1 MREMAD
7 MKLLYINDELATG
20 DGSNSHAVGMLR
32 AFESILGKENVVSFP
47 KAEDG
52 SGKPVHLGANKL
64 KKKLKAPLAVARFYR
79 KKYLSVKRSKAICRE
94 LLDSGFV
101 PTHVMARSTNFD
113 VTAIS
118 VAKAFGAKLIY
129 EVNTPMF
136 YESGVIKKEPM
147 LKQIEAWEKKI
158 IDASDNVYVVSKI
171 CRDMLCEHYHVP
183 EDKFLVIPNG
193 YMGELYHEG
202 EQERREIRERIRN
215 QEGLTDQFVVAFV
228 GSLKVWHGIKR
239 FCETAQEMEQDES
252 IVFLVLGD
260 GEMHDLIADYAKNHS
275 NMIFKGKVNLET
287 MKNYLY
293 ASDIGIMPYEK
304 ADNFYYSPL
313 KMYDM
318 IGAGLPFLGTAVG
331 QIEELCCECGASE
344 CLITDNRTETIVNA
358 IRNAK
363 NSGIANRKRISGEDK
378 TWLSRT
384 EQLVNAMKCL

>member
-1 MREMAD
+1 
-7 MKLLYINDELATG
+7 
-20 DGSNSHAVGMLR
+20 
-32 AFESILGKENVVSFP
+32 
-47 KAEDG
+47 
-52 SGKPVHLGANKL
+52 
-64 KKKLKAPLAVARFYR
+64 
-79 KKYLSVKRSKAICRE
+79 
-94 LLDSGFV
+94 
-101 PTHVMARSTNFD
+101 
-113 VTAIS
+113 
-118 VAKAFGAKLIY
+118 
-129 EVNTPMF
+129 
-136 YESGVIKKEPM
+136 
-147 LKQIEAWEKKI
+147 
-158 IDASDNVYVVSKI
+158 
-171 CRDMLCEHYHVP
+171 
-183 EDKFLVIPNG
+183 
-193 YMGELYHEG
+193 
-202 EQERREIRERIRN
+202 
-215 QEGLTDQFVVAFV
+215 
-228 GSLKVWHGIKR
+228 
-239 FCETAQEMEQDES
+239 
-252 IVFLVLGD
+252 
-260 GEMHDLIADYAKNHS
+260 MHDLIADYAKNHS